1 MILKVKYWNIRLL
14 LPFGVLEIL
23 ARVDPYTS
31 MNLRV
36 TTEKNYE
43 IKIVWPRKLSS
54 LTKNRT
60 WVQNYG
66 KNITKKNY
74 PRSDTIVGL
83 AEMEGMIH

>member
-1 MILKVKYWNIRLL
+1 MKS
-14 LPFGVLEIL
+14 EIL
-23 ARVDPYTS
+23 EYKAATSIRRSRKFLDRVDPYTS

-36 TTEKNYE
+36 TTEKIKE

-66 KNITKKNY
+66 KNITKKKII
-74 PRSDTIVGL
+74 PHLTPLLVWL
-83 AEMEGMIH
+83 KWKA

>member
-1 MILKVKYWNIRLL
+1 MKS
-14 LPFGVLEIL
+14 EIL
-23 ARVDPYTS
+23 EYKAATS
-31 MNLRV
+31 IRRSRNSSPGGPLYQYELTCDNR
-36 TTEKNYE
+36 KNYE

-66 KNITKKNY
+66 KNITKKND